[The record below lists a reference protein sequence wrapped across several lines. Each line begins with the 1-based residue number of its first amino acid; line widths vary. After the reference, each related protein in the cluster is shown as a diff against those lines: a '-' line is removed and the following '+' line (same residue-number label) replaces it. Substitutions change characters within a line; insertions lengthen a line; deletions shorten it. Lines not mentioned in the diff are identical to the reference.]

1 MTELPQ
7 TSKFAIALRFGMITG
22 LMYAVLLF
30 LRYRFFASNPVQF
43 GLSALVTYIV
53 ILSMYLFT
61 GIARKKELGGY
72 GESRE
77 IFQSIFI
84 VILITELVYILFN
97 LVYLKFIDPAFWEN
111 LKAGSLSYYQSLHM
125 TGDQM
130 EQRMKSF
137 KDVNQQTEPIGLLK
151 GYGFSVIIDSLFGLI
166 FASILR
172 KKRPASL
179 DILEKP
185 KS

>member
-1 MTELPQ
+1 MTDLTPS
-7 TSKFAIALRFGMITG
+7 SKYSIPLRLGLITG
-22 LMYAVLLF
+22 LIYTVLLF
-30 LRYRFFASNPVQF
+30 FRYKYFASNPVQF
-43 GLSALVTYIV
+43 GLSALVTYV
-53 ILSMYLFT
+53 IILTMYLFT

-84 VILITELVYILFN
+84 VILITELVFILFN
-97 LVYLKFIDPAFWEN
+97 LIYLKYIDPAFWQN
-111 LKAGSLSYYQSLHM
+111 LKATSLSYYQSLHM
-125 TGDQM
+125 TGEQM

-137 KDVNQQTEPIGLLK
+137 KDVNQQSTPMGLVK

-166 FASILR
+166 FASLLR
-172 KKRPASL
+172 KKKPASL
-179 DILEKP
+179 DVLEKT

>member
-1 MTELPQ
+1 MTDLT
-7 TSKFAIALRFGMITG
+7 TSSKYSIPLRFGLTTG
-22 LMYAVLLF
+22 LIYIVLLF
-30 LRYRFFASNPVQF
+30 FRYKYFASNPVQF
-43 GLSALVTYIV
+43 GLSALVTYV
-53 ILSMYLFT
+53 IILTMYLLT

-84 VILITELVYILFN
+84 VILITEMVFILFN
-97 LVYLKFIDPAFWEN
+97 LIYLKYIDPAFWEN
-111 LKAGSLSYYQSLHM
+111 LKSTSLSYYQGLKMNSE
-125 TGDQM
+125 QM

-137 KDVNQQTEPIGLLK
+137 KDVDQQTKPMGLLK

-172 KKRPASL
+172 KKKPASL
-179 DILEKP
+179 DILEKT

>member
-1 MTELPQ
+1 MTVLIPS
-7 TSKFAIALRFGMITG
+7 SKYAIPLRFGLFTG
-22 LMYAVLLF
+22 LIYIVLLF
-30 LRYRFFASNPVQF
+30 FRYKYFASDPVQF
-43 GLSALVTYIV
+43 GLSALVTYV
-53 ILSMYLFT
+53 IILTMYLFT

-84 VILITELVYILFN
+84 VILITEMVYIIFN
-97 LVYLKFIDPAFWEN
+97 LVYLKFIDPAFWQN
-111 LKAGSLSYYQSLHM
+111 LKATSLSYYQSLHM
-125 TGDQM
+125 TGEQM

-137 KDVNQQTEPIGLLK
+137 KDVNQQATPVGLLK

-166 FASILR
+166 FASLLR
-172 KKRPASL
+172 KKKPASI
-179 DILEKP
+179 DILEKT

>member
-1 MTELPQ
+1 MTDLTPS
-7 TSKFAIALRFGMITG
+7 SKYSIPLRFGLITG
-22 LMYAVLLF
+22 LIYIVLLF
-30 LRYRFFASNPVQF
+30 FRYKYFASNPVHF
-43 GLSALVTYIV
+43 GLSALVTYV
-53 ILSMYLFT
+53 IILTMYLFT

-84 VILITELVYILFN
+84 VILITELVFILFN
-97 LVYLKFIDPAFWEN
+97 LIYLKYIDPAFWQN
-111 LKAGSLSYYQSLHM
+111 LKATSLSYYQSLHM
-125 TGDQM
+125 TGEQM

-137 KDVNQQTEPIGLLK
+137 KDVNQQSTPIGLLK

-166 FASILR
+166 FASLLR
-172 KKRPASL
+172 KKKPASL
-179 DILEKP
+179 EVLEKT

>member
-1 MTELPQ
+1 MADIKPSSKYSLP
-7 TSKFAIALRFGMITG
+7 LRFGLITG
-22 LMYAVLLF
+22 LIYIVLLF
-30 LRYRFFASNPVQF
+30 FRYKYFASDPVQF

-53 ILSMYLFT
+53 ILMMYLFT
-61 GIARKKELGGY
+61 GIARRKELGGY

-97 LVYLKFIDPAFWEN
+97 LIYLKYVDPAFWEN
-111 LKAGSLSYYQSLHM
+111 LKTTSLSYYQGLKLN
-125 TGDQM
+125 GEQM

-137 KDVNQQTEPIGLLK
+137 KDVDQQTKPMGLLK

-166 FASILR
+166 FAAILR
-172 KKRPASL
+172 KK
-179 DILEKP
+179 KP
-185 KS
+185 NS